1 MPLRLP
7 QVPRGLA
14 SLCRR
19 RWKNI
24 VADNIHPRDYQDYIG
39 EGVDSS
45 SFMKAPY
52 YKPLGFPDG
61 IYRSRREPDGR
72 GVIRS
77 LTLRSSCATHADGSS
92 APLIVD
98 LLDAEGT
105 LKQRFIRAQ

>member
-1 MPLRLP
+1 LP
-7 QVPRGLA
+7 TQLE
-14 SLCRR
+14 
-19 RWKNI
+19 NI

-61 IYRSRREPDGR
+61 IYRVGPNRME

-77 LTLRSSCATHADGSS
+77 FDPCLSCATHADGSMS
-92 APLIVD
+92 LIVD

-105 LKQRFIRAQ
+105 LKQHFIRAQ